1 LVCYILLRVCTVH
14 GKFTL
19 VNRQIIKVFNVHDYL
34 MKGRKRV
41 EFNSTSTQPE
51 ISAVNFETLF
61 GEIKYKTYY

>member
-1 LVCYILLRVCTVH
+1 
-14 GKFTL
+14 
-19 VNRQIIKVFNVHDYL
+19 VHDYL